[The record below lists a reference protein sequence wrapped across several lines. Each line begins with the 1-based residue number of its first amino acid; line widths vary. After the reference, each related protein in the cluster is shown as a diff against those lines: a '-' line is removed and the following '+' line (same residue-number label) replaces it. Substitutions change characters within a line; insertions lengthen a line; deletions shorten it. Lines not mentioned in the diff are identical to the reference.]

1 MKKARRK
8 AILMQ
13 QRISAPQWFA
23 EGRGIRLAFY
33 NAGFPPNHEQGVIMK
48 ITELLL
54 AELDR
59 EAVGIRKTLERIP
72 EGKNDWKP
80 HPKSMPLGPLSTIV
94 ATIPAWL
101 EMVVNM
107 DELDINPPGGPKFKP
122 QEWKTRRDLLEQFEA
137 SLKKG
142 REVLKK
148 TTDDH
153 LFNTKWRMLNA
164 GKLMSEQTRYEAVR
178 DGVLN
183 HMAHHRGQLTVYLR
197 LNEEKVPAIYGPS
210 ADEGKG

>member
-1 MKKARRK
+1 MK
-8 AILMQ
+8 M
-13 QRISAPQWFA
+13 
-23 EGRGIRLAFY
+23 
-33 NAGFPPNHEQGVIMK
+33 
-48 ITELLL
+48 TELLL

-59 EAVGIRKTLERIP
+59 EAAGIRKTLQNVP

-80 HPKSMPLGPLSTIV
+80 HEKSMPLGNLATIV

-107 DELDINPPGGPKFKP
+107 DELDINPPGGPKFRP
-122 QEWKTRRDLLEQFEA
+122 QPWKTRKDLLDQFEA

-142 REVLKK
+142 REVLQH
-148 TTDDH
+148 TSDDR
-153 LFNTKWRMLNA
+153 LFNTKWRMLNN
-164 GKLMSEQTRYEAVR
+164 GQLMSEQVRYEALR

>member
-1 MKKARRK
+1 
-8 AILMQ
+8 
-13 QRISAPQWFA
+13 
-23 EGRGIRLAFY
+23 
-33 NAGFPPNHEQGVIMK
+33 MK

-59 EAVGIRKTLERIP
+59 EAVGIRKTLERVP

-80 HPKSMPLGPLSTIV
+80 HPKSMPLGALATIV
-94 ATIPAWL
+94 ANIPAWL

-107 DELDINPPGGPKFKP
+107 DELDINPAGGSKYRP
-122 QEWKTRRDLLEQFEA
+122 QEWKTRRDLLQQFEE

-142 REVLKK
+142 REVLRN
-148 TTDDH
+148 TTDDR
-153 LFNTKWRMLNA
+153 LLNTRWKLLAA
-164 GKLMSEQTRYEAVR
+164 GRELSNQTRYEAVR

-197 LNEEKVPAIYGPS
+197 LNNEKVPAIYGPS

>member
-1 MKKARRK
+1 
-8 AILMQ
+8 
-13 QRISAPQWFA
+13 
-23 EGRGIRLAFY
+23 
-33 NAGFPPNHEQGVIMK
+33 MK

-59 EAVGIRKTLERIP
+59 EAVGTRKALQRVP

-80 HPKSMPLGPLSTIV
+80 HDKSMSLGSLATIV
-94 ATIPAWL
+94 ANMPAWL
-101 EMVVNM
+101 DIVVNM

-122 QEWKTRRDLLEQFEA
+122 PEWKTRNDLLAQFES

-142 REVLKK
+142 REVLQN
-148 TTDDH
+148 TTDDR
-153 LFNTKWRMLNA
+153 LLNTKWRMLAA
-164 GKLMSEQTRYEAVR
+164 GKLMSEQPRYVAVR

-197 LNEEKVPAIYGPS
+197 LNQEKVPAIYGPS
-210 ADEGKG
+210 ADEGRA